1 MSANNVHGWE
11 IVRKMTTWPKSEA
24 FRPNVKLWGQYLRQK
39 HQQQTYKQA
48 RKCFIY
54 FRTLPLIFRSRGN
67 CPQKS
72 QWWSD
77 GECVSANSFLIS
89 LESIKRVR
97 FSFTQKNWDEKIK
110 LWGRVFSSGFVSF
123 RRMYSENKYGCK
135 RRLMR
140 DNCTVIFCHATYSI
154 NTR

>member
-24 FRPNVKLWGQYLRQK
+24 SRPNVKLWGQYLRQK
-39 HQQQTYKQA
+39 KTTANIQA
-48 RKCFIY
+48 SQKMLIY

-89 LESIKRVR
+89 LESTKRVR
-97 FSFTQKNWDEKIK
+97 FSFTQKNRDEKIK

-135 RRLMR
+135 RRVMR
-140 DNCTVIFCHATYSI
+140 DKCPVIFCHATYSI
-154 NTR
+154 NTW